1 MLFDKDFVEAVGKIY
16 DPRMGTEH
24 VATLL
29 YSLIRGA
36 RPRRVLEVGMGY
48 TSCFILKALA
58 DNVADFDRERAAV
71 DEAVKGNPVGH
82 RPEVEGLPF
91 VEFDHYRTPYR
102 PALHAIDALVHP
114 HSGADKVMEAARGLG
129 LDEYLRFHQAD
140 FRGCSQR
147 LEDEDLPLDFIW
159 LDAGGYASYTAF
171 AAEYWDLLNPDGGL
185 WLIHSTLT
193 NLEAIAYVRE
203 LKLRQATNAFHDFEL
218 VSVLEPHK
226 VAQNSFTLIRKTSG
240 YTERLYTMKP

>member
-1 MLFDKDFVEAVGKIY
+1 MLFDKAFVEAVGEIY

-71 DEAVKGNPVGH
+71 VEAVKGNPVGN

-114 HSGADKVMEAARGLG
+114 HSGAAKVMEAARGLG

-171 AAEYWDLLNPDGGL
+171 AAEY
-185 WLIHSTLT
+185 
-193 NLEAIAYVRE
+193 
-203 LKLRQATNAFHDFEL
+203 
-218 VSVLEPHK
+218 
-226 VAQNSFTLIRKTSG
+226 
-240 YTERLYTMKP
+240 